1 MKGPLRMSK
10 SNKVTRADLWVALD
24 NLRGE
29 TATLRGAMADLRH
42 SVVGLRDAVQECRD
56 LLRGALAAMEADR
69 AAPAKAVAD
78 AALFAKFPTG
88 TFLNKPP
95 SDGLSE
101 RGA

>member
-1 MKGPLRMSK
+1 MSDDD
-10 SNKVTRADLWVALD
+10 TREAL
-24 NLRGE
+24 
-29 TATLRGAMADLRH
+29 TALRGAVDDLRY

-56 LLRGALAAMEADR
+56 LLRGALAVMEADR

-95 SDGLSE
+95 SDGLAE